1 MNVTSEYQAKLVEL
15 RENHAIETLNVIF
28 VKQSR
33 NINEESVLLATI
45 EGNFFR
51 RDLRNQNPR

>member
-51 RDLRNQNPR
+51 RDLCNQNPR